1 MDDSINSYTY
11 VYFSLAYYLTTKYN
25 KGKREL
31 IMHRDVTLV
40 AKKSSSKLKY
50 LKLKERKYKTAK
62 EVGILF

>member
-50 LKLKERKYKTAK
+50 LKLKERK
-62 EVGILF
+62 